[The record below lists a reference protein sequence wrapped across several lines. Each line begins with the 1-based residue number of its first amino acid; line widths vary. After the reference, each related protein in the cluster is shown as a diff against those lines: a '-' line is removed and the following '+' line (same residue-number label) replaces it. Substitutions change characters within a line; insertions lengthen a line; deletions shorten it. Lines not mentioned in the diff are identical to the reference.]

1 MLQSESVQV
10 SSKFFILFDFS
21 CYTQATVSSVL
32 MNLESKAI
40 VTEDIGRQILTYG
53 VRKSPSEFI
62 ADVEKVTAADLQA
75 CATELLKSPLT
86 MSSIGNIAQVPAYEV
101 VAKKL
106 K

>member
-1 MLQSESVQV
+1 M
-10 SSKFFILFDFS
+10 
-21 CYTQATVSSVL
+21 QATISSVL

-62 ADVEKVTAADLQA
+62 ADVEKVTATDLQA
-75 CATELLKSPLT
+75 CAAELLKSPLA
-86 MSSIGNIAQVPAYEV
+86 MSSIGNIASVPAYEV